1 VSLLS
6 PAVLSG
12 FDVVLLGQT
21 TLTGAQVST
30 LTAWVNGG
38 GNLVAMRPDKQ
49 LAGLLGLTDAN
60 ATLGEAYMR
69 VDATAPPGTGITS
82 VTMQYH
88 GTADRYTLSGAT
100 AVATLYSNATTAT
113 ANPAVTLRAV
123 GSNGGHAAAFT
134 YDLAR
139 SVVYTRQG
147 NPAWAGQERDGVAGI
162 RPDDLFYGARA
173 GDVQPDWVDTSKI
186 AIPQAD
192 EQQRLLVNLITLMER
207 DRLPLPRFWYLPRG
221 EQAVV
226 VMSGDDHSPT
236 QAPGGTASHFDRFK
250 QLSPAGCSVANWEC
264 IRGTSY
270 VYPNSVLTNAQAS
283 TYRADGFEIALH
295 LDVGSCPTAPLT
307 QAQMSAAFDTQL
319 TQFQAKYT
327 GVPAPAT
334 IRTHCVFWPGWV
346 TSARVALEHDI
357 RMDANYYHFPG
368 SWIGSRPGF
377 LNGGGFPMRFA
388 DTDGSIV
395 DVYQQTTNM
404 NDEAGQAYPATVN
417 ALLDGAVGPNGYYG
431 AFGVNIHTDN
441 AAPNA
446 NNEAIVA
453 SAQTRGVPIVSYR
466 QLLEWTDGRNTSTI
480 RDLSWSSGTF
490 SFVTTV
496 GSGAGGLQ
504 TLLPTQGPTGTLSAL
519 TCGGAPRSYTVQT
532 IKGVQYAMFTAF
544 NGSCQATYS

>member
-1 VSLLS
+1 
-6 PAVLSG
+6 
-12 FDVVLLGQT
+12 
-21 TLTGAQVST
+21 
-30 LTAWVNGG
+30 
-38 GNLVAMRPDKQ
+38 MRPDKQ

-270 VYPNSVLTNAQAS
+270 VYPNSVLTTGQTAS
-283 TYRADGFEIALH
+283 RSPSIWTSGRVPPRRSPRRKCRRRSTPSSRSSRRSTRASPRLRPFEHTASSGRA
-295 LDVGSCPTAPLT
+295 GSRARGSRSSTTSGWTPTT
-307 QAQMSAAFDTQL
+307 TTS
-319 TQFQAKYT
+319 
-327 GVPAPAT
+327 PAP
-334 IRTHCVFWPGWV
+334 G
-346 TSARVALEHDI
+346 SARV
-357 RMDANYYHFPG
+357 RG
-368 SWIGSRPGF
+368 S
-377 LNGGGFPMRFA
+377 
-388 DTDGSIV
+388 
-395 DVYQQTTNM
+395 
-404 NDEAGQAYPATVN
+404 
-417 ALLDGAVGPNGYYG
+417 
-431 AFGVNIHTDN
+431 
-441 AAPNA
+441 
-446 NNEAIVA
+446 
-453 SAQTRGVPIVSYR
+453 
-466 QLLEWTDGRNTSTI
+466 
-480 RDLSWSSGTF
+480 
-490 SFVTTV
+490 
-496 GSGAGGLQ
+496 
-504 TLLPTQGPTGTLSAL
+504 
-519 TCGGAPRSYTVQT
+519 
-532 IKGVQYAMFTAF
+532 
-544 NGSCQATYS
+544 